1 MKIDVENIIRLKTS
15 GYVPKFLIN
24 LLKKIVHQDEI
35 NAILEKTGEKTGIEF
50 GNAILDHFNISTSA
64 AGLENIPK
72 NEKLI
77 FVSNHP
83 LGALEALAVA
93 KHLSTIYGD
102 DINFIINELL
112 SYLTPLKNIFTSVN
126 VGSGKQNRES
136 ISQIDELFLSDKQII
151 IFPAGQVSRKKKG
164 KIADGEWKKMF
175 VTKARQYQRNVVPIF
190 CSGKNSKF
198 FYNLANLRKFLGIKF
213 NIELLFLP
221 DEMFKNKN
229 SEINITIGKPI
240 SYRNFIN
247 SKNDLEYAQ
256 EVRKK
261 VYSLVFKK
269 VLPLHSMNNF
279 LTQNPH

>member
-1 MKIDVENIIRLKTS
+1 MKIDVEKIISSKTKR
-15 GYVPKFLIN
+15 YVPKFLIN
-24 LLKKIVHQDEI
+24 FLKKIIHQDEI
-35 NAILEKTGEKTGIEF
+35 NVIIEQAGEKTGVDF
-50 GNAILDHFNISTSA
+50 ACAVLDYFNISTSA

-93 KHLSTIYGD
+93 KHLGKIYENE
-102 DINFIINELL
+102 INFIINELL
-112 SYLTPLKNIFTSVN
+112 SHLTPLNNIFTSVN
-126 VGSGKQNRES
+126 VGSGKQNKEN
-136 ISQIDELFLSDKQII
+136 ILQIDELFLSDKQII

-164 KIADGEWKKMF
+164 KIADSEWKKMF
-175 VTKARQYQRNVVPIF
+175 VGKARQYQRNVVPIF

-240 SYRNFIN
+240 SYKNFTN
-247 SKNDLEYAQ
+247 PKNDFLYAQ
-256 EVRKK
+256 EVRKLI
-261 VYSLVFKK
+261 YG
-269 VLPLHSMNNF
+269 
-279 LTQNPH
+279 